1 MCEFRIRILV
11 RYQFNV
17 KFPVVDKTYLD
28 VYHNTEM
35 VFDSTTPDVDVE
47 KDFPKEDWS
56 TSVYLDEDGSVP
68 SEVIPEDAPVP
79 KGKGMMMT
87 LFC

>member
-1 MCEFRIRILV
+1 MLSSCLTLPRFGHLQEV
-11 RYQFNV
+11 FNI
-17 KFPVVDKTYLD
+17 FAYLD
-28 VYHNTEM
+28 VFHNTEM